1 LAPPAPAR
9 PERARLFVALDLP
22 EAVRERLAAWS
33 ADRLSAVSGL
43 RLIDRRYLHVTLCFL
58 GWRDV
63 GEVGEIA
70 AACRAA
76 APPDAFPLSLGEA
89 LWLPPR
95 RPRVVAVQL
104 PDPSG
109 GLARLQAAVSAAL
122 AARGFYEPESRPY
135 LGHVTVGRVGRGHRV
150 RAQELAAPEPL
161 GFDAEGVTLYRSRL
175 ERGGARYEALET
187 VPLG

>member
-1 LAPPAPAR
+1 
-9 PERARLFVALDLP
+9 
-22 EAVRERLAAWS
+22 
-33 ADRLSAVSGL
+33 
-43 RLIDRRYLHVTLCFL
+43 
-58 GWRDV
+58 V

-70 AACRAA
+70 AVCRAA
-76 APPDAFPLSLGEA
+76 VEPATFSVALGEA

-95 RPRVVAVQL
+95 RPRVVAVEL

-135 LGHVTVGRVGRGHRV
+135 LGHVTVARVGRGARV
-150 RAQELAAPEPL
+150 RAHELLAPEPV
-161 GFDAEGVTLYRSRL
+161 GFDAEAVTLYRSRL